1 MALSTTQPQ
10 FPEVELPKIPKGYH
24 DLGFRYH
31 TTLAP
36 GCFNPIFAFESLPA
50 DSMEYGFHGQ
60 LESFPMLAP
69 CLDGFKFRM
78 TYHYCNLANWYGYL
92 DSDSKTQTAEFI
104 SKMNFWTFVPL
115 PVNALSPTTSSNVWT
130 YLFQK
135 GYPTS
140 TVSKLT
146 TAQYGWM
153 NPALASNIY
162 LNGVAP
168 GSLLNRLGVPVG
180 VSGRYPSTSQFLSA
194 GNPVVLTG
202 VFTRADFLA
211 LRMNLH
217 KVLAY
222 MDAYRAS
229 LVNLQESYCYYVGVV
244 LNNQSTVYG
253 ESGDELEIEDVNSQ
267 WMYDYGYKSISLES
281 LDNFFSF
288 LRTWTSNPNYDTTG
302 SSLDIDLSD
311 YSVLENFIVQAMNYM
326 SSAVGSSDPLLNP
339 DRTYVACGALR
350 YFLEVT
356 GLILPDVSATS
367 TIGKYLDALC
377 SGEYRPSILACYLTP
392 YLVNGGLLLTT
403 YEMDLNRALLSS
415 RVGIT
420 KSSVDTST
428 GSFTI
433 DTFRFRNAVQKAI
446 DKFDLSGGR
455 LSSWLRTLWK
465 VKPDRSFGKAELL
478 HVASSYIG
486 NTDIISTANTLDFT
500 GTGDSTSGSS
510 LAQQAGYT
518 IGRVDGDT
526 DHYLSDSYGVF
537 ICCGSLVPIVSY
549 SQGMDP
555 CDFHLN
561 FQDCFLPDY
570 ASFGYQGV
578 PARELVVQLR
588 CVGDTSTSLYQ
599 MPIPPQLDSVIGKR
613 VAWQEYRTAVD
624 RATGNFAIGAPLSYW
639 TFARFYGS
647 VVFEDTGDFV
657 TGTKGIK
664 LKAVPNTFSTT
675 TYVWPRLY
683 NYLFAQ
689 TDDAAQN
696 FRLTGRVIYK
706 GTRNIPAPRLG
717 GID

>member
-1 MALSTTQPQ
+1 MALSTSQPQ

-50 DSMEYGFHGQ
+50 DSMEYGFQGQ

-92 DSDSKTQTAEFI
+92 DNDSKIQTAEFV

-115 PVNALSPTTSSNVWT
+115 PVNALSPTTSSTIWKN
-130 YLFQK
+130 LFQN
-135 GYPTS
+135 GYPTA
-140 TVSKLT
+140 TTSKLT
-146 TAQYGWM
+146 NDQYGWM
-153 NPALASNIY
+153 NPVLASNIY

-180 VSGRYPSTSQFLSA
+180 VSGRYADVGKFREAL
-194 GNPVVLTG
+194 NPVGTAN

-229 LVNLQESYCYYVGVV
+229 LVNLQESFCYYIGVV
-244 LNNQSTVYG
+244 LNNQPWVYS
-253 ESGDELEIEDVNSQ
+253 EAGDRIEIQDDNSK

-281 LDNFFSF
+281 LDNFFMF
-288 LRTWTSNPNYDTTG
+288 LRTWTNNPNYDTTG
-302 SSLDIDLSD
+302 SALSVDLS
-311 YSVLENFIVQAMNYM
+311 VVETLEKFIINAAGYM
-326 SSAVGSSDPLLNP
+326 CKAVGLDNIDDDPY
-339 DRTYVACGALR
+339 RAYVACGALR

-356 GLILPDVSATS
+356 GLILPYQTVGTGAQFVLDVV
-367 TIGKYLDALC
+367 C
-377 SGEYRPSILACYLTP
+377 SGDYRNSILACYLTP

-415 RVGIT
+415 NVGYT

-465 VKPDRSFGKAELL
+465 VKPDRSLDKAELL

-486 NTDIISTANTLDFT
+486 NTDIISTANTLDVT
-500 GTGDSTSGSS
+500 GTGDSSLGSS

-526 DHYLSDSYGVF
+526 DRYLSDSYGVF
-537 ICCGSLVPIVSY
+537 ICCGSLIPIVSY

-578 PARELVVQLR
+578 PARELAAQLR
-588 CVGDTSTSLYQ
+588 CVNTDSMIQYQ
-599 MPIPPQLDSVIGKR
+599 APIPPQLDSVIGKR
-613 VAWQEYRTAVD
+613 VAWQ
-624 RATGNFAIGAPLSYW
+624 
-639 TFARFYGS
+639 
-647 VVFEDTGDFV
+647 
-657 TGTKGIK
+657 
-664 LKAVPNTFSTT
+664 
-675 TYVWPRLY
+675 
-683 NYLFAQ
+683 
-689 TDDAAQN
+689 
-696 FRLTGRVIYK
+696 
-706 GTRNIPAPRLG
+706 
-717 GID
+717 

>member
-1 MALSTTQPQ
+1 MALSTAQPQ

-36 GCFNPIFAFESLPA
+36 GCFSPIFAFESLPA

-92 DSDSKTQTAEFI
+92 DNDSKTQTTDFV

-115 PVNALSPTTSSNVWT
+115 PVNVLSRTTSSAIWKS
-130 YLFQK
+130 LFQN

-140 TVSKLT
+140 ISSKL
-146 TAQYGWM
+146 ANDQAGWM
-153 NPALASNIY
+153 NPSLASNIY
-162 LNGVAP
+162 LDGVAP

-180 VSGRYPSTSQFLSA
+180 VSGRYSSSADFLLA
-194 GNPVVLTG
+194 KNPVPTANI
-202 VFTRADFLA
+202 FTRADFLA
-211 LRMNLH
+211 LRINLH

-229 LVNLQESYCYYVGVV
+229 LVNLQESYCYYIGVV
-244 LNNQSTVYG
+244 LNNQSEVYA
-253 ESGDELEIEDVNSQ
+253 ESGDEISVTDVNSQ

-281 LDNFFSF
+281 LDNFFMF
-288 LRTWTSNPNYDTTG
+288 LRTWTNNPNYDTTG
-302 SSLDIDLSD
+302 SALNIDLSTLSRLNSFIRNAAD
-311 YSVLENFIVQAMNYM
+311 YMCK
-326 SSAVGSSDPLLNP
+326 AVGLDDPVSDPS
-339 DRTYVACGALR
+339 RAYVACSALR
-350 YFLEVT
+350 YFIEVT
-356 GLILPDVSATS
+356 GLIMPDLIITTAEY
-367 TIGKYLDALC
+367 KLLDAIC
-377 SGEYRPSILACYLTP
+377 SGEYRQSILACYLTP

-415 RVGIT
+415 NVGNT
-420 KSSVDTST
+420 KSSVDTSS

-465 VKPDRSFGKAELL
+465 VKPDKSLDKAELL

-486 NTDIISTANTLDFT
+486 NTDIISTANTLDVT
-500 GTGDSTSGSS
+500 GTGDSTLGSS

-537 ICCGSLVPIVSY
+537 ICCGSLIPIVSY
-549 SQGMDP
+549 SQGMDS

-578 PARELVVQLR
+578 PVRELAAQLR
-588 CVGDTSTSLYQ
+588 CVNNNSLTQ
-599 MPIPPQLDSVIGKR
+599 FRAPVPPQLDSVVGKR

-624 RATGNFAIGAPLSYW
+624 RATGNFAIGGPLSYW
-639 TFARFYGS
+639 TFARFYGG
-647 VVFEDTGDFV
+647 VDFDNTGVFAS
-657 TGTKGIK
+657 GTKGLK
-664 LKAVPNTFSTT
+664 LRAVPNTFSTS

-706 GTRNIPAPRLG
+706 GTRNVPAPRLG

>member
-92 DSDSKTQTAEFI
+92 DNDSKTQTREFV

-115 PVNALSPTTSSNVWT
+115 PVNALALTTKSTIWIN
-130 YLFQK
+130 LFQN
-135 GYPTS
+135 GYPIS
-140 TVSKLT
+140 TASKLT
-146 TAQYGWM
+146 AAQYGWM
-153 NPALASNIY
+153 NPSLASNIY

-180 VSGRYPSTSQFLSA
+180 VSGRYSSVAEFNNEDS
-194 GNPVVLTG
+194 PVELAG
-202 VFTRADFLA
+202 VFTRDDFLA
-211 LRMNLH
+211 LRINLH

-229 LVNLQESYCYYVGVV
+229 LVNLQESYCYYIGVV
-244 LNNQSTVYG
+244 LNNQSTVYS
-253 ESGDELEIEDVNSQ
+253 ESGAEIEIEDVNSQ
-267 WMYDYGYKSISLES
+267 WMYDYGYKTISLES
-281 LDNFFSF
+281 LDNFFMF
-288 LRTWTSNPNYDTTG
+288 LRTWTNNPNYDTTG
-302 SSLDIDLSD
+302 SPLDIDLSIPT
-311 YSVLENFIVQAMNYM
+311 VLEKFVVQAMNYM
-326 SSAVGSSDPLLNP
+326 CNAVGLTDPTSSP
-339 DRTYVACGALR
+339 DRAYVACGALR

-356 GLILPDVSATS
+356 GMILPYATTGS
-367 TIGKYLDALC
+367 TAEKYLDALC
-377 SGEYRPSILACYLTP
+377 SGEYRRSILACYLTS

-415 RVGIT
+415 NVGNT

-455 LSSWLRTLWK
+455 FTSWLRTLWK
-465 VKPDRSFGKAELL
+465 VKPDKSLDKAELL

-486 NTDIISTANTLDFT
+486 NTDIISTANTL
-500 GTGDSTSGSS
+500 GVTGDGDSASGSS

-526 DHYLSDSYGVF
+526 DHYLSDSYGIF
-537 ICCGSLVPIVSY
+537 ICCGSLIPVVSY

-561 FQDCFLPDY
+561 IQDCFLPDY

-578 PARELVVQLR
+578 PARELVAQLR
-588 CVGDTSTSLYQ
+588 CVNDVSSAQYQ
-599 MPIPPQLDSVIGKR
+599 MPIPPQLDSVVGKR
-613 VAWQEYRTAVD
+613 VAWQEYRTSVD
-624 RATGNFAIGAPLSYW
+624 RATGNFAIGGPLSYW
-639 TFARFYGS
+639 TFARFYGG
-647 VVFEDTGDFV
+647 VNFEDTGVFV

-664 LKAVPNTFSTT
+664 LKAAPNTFSTT

-717 GID
+717 DID

>member
-10 FPEVELPKIPKGYH
+10 FPEVELPQIPKGYH

-36 GCFNPIFAFESLPA
+36 GCFSPIFAFESLPA

-92 DSDSKTQTAEFI
+92 DNDSKTQTAEFV

-115 PVNALSPTTSSNVWT
+115 PVNVLSPTTSSTVWKS
-130 YLFQK
+130 LFQD
-135 GYPTS
+135 GYPTA
-140 TVSKLT
+140 TTSKLAS
-146 TAQYGWM
+146 AQYGWM

-180 VSGRYPSTSQFLSA
+180 VSGRYSSVSDFNNA
-194 GNPVVLTG
+194 GAPVALAG

-229 LVNLQESYCYYVGVV
+229 LVNLQESYCYYIGVV
-244 LNNQSTVYG
+244 LNNQSTVYS
-253 ESGDELEIEDVNSQ
+253 ESGEELKITDAASQ

-281 LDNFFSF
+281 LDNFFMF
-288 LRTWTSNPNYDTTG
+288 LRTWTNNPNYDTTG
-302 SSLDIDLSD
+302 SSLNIDLSTS
-311 YSVLENFIVQAMNYM
+311 SVLENFIIQAMNYM
-326 SSAVGSSDPLLNP
+326 CKAAGLVDPTASP
-339 DRTYVACGALR
+339 DNTYIACGALR

-356 GLILPDVSATS
+356 GLILPYATTGS
-367 TIGKYLDALC
+367 TAEVYLDVLC
-377 SGEYRPSILACYLTP
+377 SGEYRKSILACYLTP

-415 RVGIT
+415 NVGNT

-465 VKPDRSFGKAELL
+465 VKPDKSLDKAELL

-486 NTDIISTANTLDFT
+486 NTDIISTANTLDIT
-500 GTGDSTSGSS
+500 GSGDSALGSS

-578 PARELVVQLR
+578 PARELAAQLR
-588 CVGDTSTSLYQ
+588 CVNNDTTAQYQ
-599 MPIPPQLDSVIGKR
+599 APIPPQLDSVVGKR

-624 RATGNFAIGAPLSYW
+624 RATGNFAIGGPLSYW
-639 TFARFYGS
+639 TFARFYGGID
-647 VVFEDTGDFV
+647 FEDTGLLGS
-657 TGTKGIK
+657 GTKG
-664 LKAVPNTFSTT
+664 LMLRVVPNTFSTS

>member
-31 TTLAP
+31 ATLAP

-50 DSMEYGFHGQ
+50 DSMEYGFQGQ

-92 DSDSKTQTAEFI
+92 DNDSKTRTTEFV

-115 PVNALSPTTSSNVWT
+115 PVNVLAPTTESTVWQD
-130 YLFQK
+130 LFQK
-135 GYPTS
+135 GYPTA
-140 TVSKLT
+140 TTSKLSVS
-146 TAQYGWM
+146 QYGWM
-153 NPALASNIY
+153 NPSLASNIY

-180 VSGRYPSTSQFLSA
+180 VSGRYKSAAAFGDKGSPVSLS
-194 GNPVVLTG
+194 G
-202 VFTRADFLA
+202 VFTRSDFLA

-222 MDAYRAS
+222 MDAYRTS
-229 LVNLQESYCYYVGVV
+229 LVNLQESYCYYIGVV
-244 LNNQSTVYG
+244 LNEQPQVYT
-253 ESGDELEIEDVNSQ
+253 ESGEEIKIEDVGSK

-281 LDNFFSF
+281 LDNFFMF
-288 LRTWTSNPNYDTTG
+288 LRVWTNNPNFDTTG
-302 SSLDIDLSD
+302 AALSIDFSD
-311 YSVLENFIVQAMNYM
+311 RQVLENFIIQAMKYM
-326 SSAVGSSDPLLNP
+326 CNAVGLNNPISDP
-339 DRTYVACGALR
+339 DRAFVACGALR

-356 GLILPDVSATS
+356 GLILPYQQKSTEIYKFVDV
-367 TIGKYLDALC
+367 LC
-377 SGEYRPSILACYLTP
+377 SGEYRESILACYLTP
-392 YLVNGGLLLTT
+392 FLVNGGLLLTT

-415 RVGIT
+415 NVGNT

-455 LSSWLRTLWK
+455 FSSWLRTLWK
-465 VKPDRSFGKAELL
+465 VKPDKSLDKAELL

-486 NTDIISTANTLDFT
+486 NTDIISTANTL
-500 GTGDSTSGSS
+500 GVTGDSTLGSS

-561 FQDCFLPDY
+561 LQDCFLPDY

-588 CVGDTSTSLYQ
+588 CVNDVSAAQYQ
-599 MPIPPQLDSVIGKR
+599 MPIPPQLDSVVGKR
-613 VAWQEYRTAVD
+613 VAWQEYRTTVD
-624 RATGNFAIGAPLSYW
+624 RAVGNFAIGGPLSYW
-639 TFARFYGS
+639 TFARFYGG
-647 VVFEDTGDFV
+647 VNFEDTGVFV

-664 LKAVPNTFSTT
+664 LKAASNTFSTT

-706 GTRNIPAPRLG
+706 GTRNVPAPRLG

>member
-1 MALSTTQPQ
+1 MALSTSQPQ

-36 GCFNPIFAFESLPA
+36 GCFSPIFAFESLPA

-92 DSDSKTQTAEFI
+92 DNDSKTQTAEFV

-115 PVNALSPTTSSNVWT
+115 PVNVLSPTTGSTVWT
-130 YLFQK
+130 NLFQK

-140 TVSKLT
+140 TTSNLT
-146 TAQYGWM
+146 AAQYGWM

-180 VSGRYPSTSQFLSA
+180 VSGRYSSVSQFNNA
-194 GNPVVLTG
+194 GNPVSLAG
-202 VFTRADFLA
+202 VFTRADYLA

-217 KVLAY
+217 KFLAN

-229 LVNLQESYCYYVGVV
+229 LFNLQESYCYYIGVV
-244 LNNQSTVYG
+244 LNNQSTVYA
-253 ESGDELEIEDVNSQ
+253 ESGDELEMQDVNSQ
-267 WMYDYGYKSISLES
+267 WVYDYGYKSISLES
-281 LDNFFSF
+281 LDNFFMF
-288 LRTWTSNPNYDTTG
+288 LRTWTNNPNYNTAG
-302 SSLDIDLSD
+302 SSLDIDLSTC
-311 YSVLENFIVQAMNYM
+311 SVLEDFIVQAMNYM
-326 SSAVGSSDPLLNP
+326 CSAVGVQDPVLNP
-339 DRTYVACGALR
+339 DYTYIACGALR

-356 GLILPDVSATS
+356 GLILPYATTGS
-367 TIGKYLDALC
+367 TAETYLDALC
-377 SGEYRPSILACYLTP
+377 SGEYRKSILACYLTP

-415 RVGIT
+415 NVGNT

-465 VKPDRSFGKAELL
+465 VKPDRSLDKAELL

-486 NTDIISTANTLDFT
+486 NTDIISTANTLDVT
-500 GTGDSTSGSS
+500 GTGDSSLGSS

-537 ICCGSLVPIVSY
+537 ICCGSLI
-549 SQGMDP
+549 
-555 CDFHLN
+555 
-561 FQDCFLPDY
+561 PD
-570 ASFGYQGV
+570 
-578 PARELVVQLR
+578 R
-588 CVGDTSTSLYQ
+588 
-599 MPIPPQLDSVIGKR
+599 K
-613 VAWQEYRTAVD
+613 
-624 RATGNFAIGAPLSYW
+624 
-639 TFARFYGS
+639 S
-647 VVFEDTGDFV
+647 VV
-657 TGTKGIK
+657 
-664 LKAVPNTFSTT
+664 
-675 TYVWPRLY
+675 
-683 NYLFAQ
+683 
-689 TDDAAQN
+689 
-696 FRLTGRVIYK
+696 
-706 GTRNIPAPRLG
+706 
-717 GID
+717 

>member
-50 DSMEYGFHGQ
+50 DSMEYGFQGQ

-92 DSDSKTQTAEFI
+92 DNDSKTQTSEFV

-115 PVNALSPTTSSNVWT
+115 PVNALAPTKDSPVWT
-130 YLFQK
+130 SLFQN
-135 GYPTS
+135 GYPTA
-140 TVSKLT
+140 TTSKLT
-146 TAQYGWM
+146 AAQYGWM
-153 NPALASNIY
+153 NPSLASNIY

-180 VSGRYPSTSQFLSA
+180 VSGRYESVSKFNNE
-194 GNPVVLTG
+194 GDPVDLAG
-202 VFTRADFLA
+202 VFTRADYLA

-229 LVNLQESYCYYVGVV
+229 LVNLQESSCYYIGVV
-244 LNNQSTVYG
+244 LNNQSTVYS
-253 ESGDELEIEDVNSQ
+253 ESGEEIKVTDVNSM

-281 LDNFFSF
+281 LDNFFMF
-288 LRTWTSNPNYDTTG
+288 LRVWTNNPNYDTYG
-302 SSLDIDLSD
+302 NQLDIDLS
-311 YSVLENFIVQAMNYM
+311 SSPTLENFVISAMKYM
-326 SSAVGSSDPLLNP
+326 CSAVGLSDPTSNP
-339 DRTYVACGALR
+339 DRTYIACGALR

-356 GLILPDVSATS
+356 GMILPYATTGS
-367 TIGKYLDALC
+367 TAESYLDVLC
-377 SGEYRPSILACYLTP
+377 SGEYRKSILACYLTP
-392 YLVNGGLLLTT
+392 FLVNGGLLLTT

-415 RVGIT
+415 NVGNT
-420 KSSVDTST
+420 KSSVDTTS

-465 VKPDRSFGKAELL
+465 VKPDKSLDKAELL

-486 NTDIISTANTLDFT
+486 NTDIISTANTLDVT
-500 GTGDSTSGSS
+500 GTGDTTSGSS

-518 IGRVDGDT
+518 IGRVNGGT

-537 ICCGSLVPIVSY
+537 ICCGSYNFL
-549 SQGMDP
+549 
-555 CDFHLN
+555 FHL
-561 FQDCFLPDY
+561 FSFSFL
-570 ASFGYQGV
+570 
-578 PARELVVQLR
+578 
-588 CVGDTSTSLYQ
+588 
-599 MPIPPQLDSVIGKR
+599 
-613 VAWQEYRTAVD
+613 
-624 RATGNFAIGAPLSYW
+624 
-639 TFARFYGS
+639 
-647 VVFEDTGDFV
+647 
-657 TGTKGIK
+657 
-664 LKAVPNTFSTT
+664 
-675 TYVWPRLY
+675 
-683 NYLFAQ
+683 
-689 TDDAAQN
+689 
-696 FRLTGRVIYK
+696 
-706 GTRNIPAPRLG
+706 
-717 GID
+717 

>member
-36 GCFNPIFAFESLPA
+36 GCFSPIFAFESLPA

-92 DSDSKTQTAEFI
+92 DNDSKTQTAEFV

-115 PVNALSPTTSSNVWT
+115 PVNVLSSTTSSTVWKS
-130 YLFQK
+130 LFQN
-135 GYPTS
+135 GYPTA
-140 TVSKLT
+140 TTSKL
-146 TAQYGWM
+146 ANDQYGWM
-153 NPALASNIY
+153 NPSLASNIY

-180 VSGRYPSTSQFLSA
+180 VSGRYSSVSEFNNA
-194 GNPVVLTG
+194 DDPVALAG

-229 LVNLQESYCYYVGVV
+229 LVNLQESYCYYIGVV
-244 LNNQSTVYG
+244 LNNQSTVYS
-253 ESGDELEIEDVNSQ
+253 ESGEELKITDANSQ

-281 LDNFFSF
+281 LDNFFMF
-288 LRTWTSNPNYDTTG
+288 LRTWTNNPNYNTTG
-302 SSLDIDLSD
+302 SSLNIDLSTS
-311 YSVLENFIVQAMNYM
+311 SVLENFVVQAMNYM
-326 SSAVGSSDPLLNP
+326 CSAVGLQDPTSDP
-339 DRTYVACGALR
+339 DRAYVACGALR

-356 GLILPDVSATS
+356 GMILPYATTGS
-367 TIGKYLDALC
+367 TAETYLDALC
-377 SGEYRPSILACYLTP
+377 SGEYRKSILACYLTP

-415 RVGIT
+415 NVGNT

-465 VKPDRSFGKAELL
+465 VKPDKSLDKAELL

-486 NTDIISTANTLDFT
+486 NTDIISTANTLDVT
-500 GTGDSTSGSS
+500 GTGDSTLGSS

-537 ICCGSLVPIVSY
+537 ICCGSLIPIVSY

-578 PARELVVQLR
+578 PARELAAQLR
-588 CVGDTSTSLYQ
+588 CVNNDSPAQYQ
-599 MPIPPQLDSVIGKR
+599 APIPPQLDSVIGKR

-624 RATGNFAIGAPLSYW
+624 RATGNFAIGGSLSYW
-639 TFARFYGS
+639 TFARFYGGIG
-647 VVFEDTGDFV
+647 FEDTGLFAS
-657 TGTKGIK
+657 GTKG
-664 LKAVPNTFSTT
+664 LMLRVVPNTFSTS

>member
-1 MALSTTQPQ
+1 MALSTAQPQ

-50 DSMEYGFHGQ
+50 DSMKYGFHGQ

-92 DSDSKTQTAEFI
+92 DNDSKTQTSEFV
-104 SKMNFWTFVPL
+104 SKMNFWTFVPI
-115 PVNALSPTTSSNVWT
+115 PVNALIDSNSTIWQD
-130 YLFQK
+130 LFKK

-140 TVSKLT
+140 ASSKLV
-146 TAQYGWM
+146 AGQYGWM
-153 NPALASNIY
+153 NPSLASNIY

-180 VSGRYPSTSQFLSA
+180 VSGRYSSYDEFSSA
-194 GNPVVLTG
+194 GDPVALRG
-202 VFTRADFLA
+202 VFNRADFLA

-222 MDAYRAS
+222 MDAYRTS
-229 LVNLQESYCYYVGVV
+229 LVNLQESYCYYIGVV
-244 LNNQSTVYG
+244 LNNQAEVYSEAG
-253 ESGDELEIEDVNSQ
+253 EEIKITDAESQ
-267 WMYDYGYKSISLES
+267 WMYDYGYKSISLQS
-281 LDNFFSF
+281 LDNFFMF
-288 LRTWTSNPNYDTTG
+288 LRVWTNNPNYDTTG
-302 SSLDIDLSD
+302 SPLDIDLS
-311 YSVLENFIVQAMNYM
+311 VPATLEKFIIQAMNYM
-326 SSAVGSSDPLLNP
+326 CNALGLTDPLVNP
-339 DRTYVACGALR
+339 DSTRVACSALR

-356 GLILPDVSATS
+356 GLILPDYSS
-367 TIGKYLDALC
+367 SSIIYQYMDALC
-377 SGEYRPSILACYLTP
+377 SGEFRESVLACYLTP
-392 YLVNGGLLLTT
+392 FLVNGGLLLTT

-415 RVGIT
+415 NVGNT
-420 KSSVDTST
+420 KSSVDTTT

-465 VKPDRSFGKAELL
+465 VKPDKSLDKAELL

-486 NTDIISTANTLDFT
+486 NTDIISTANTLDVT
-500 GTGDSTSGSS
+500 GTGDSTLGSS

-518 IGRVDGDT
+518 IGQVNGDT
-526 DHYLSDSYGVF
+526 DHYLSDSYGIF
-537 ICCGSLVPIVSY
+537 ICCGSLIPIVSY

-578 PARELVVQLR
+578 PARELVAQLR
-588 CVGDTSTSLYQ
+588 CINDTASSLYQ
-599 MPIPPQLDSVIGKR
+599 TLVPPQLDSVVGKR

-624 RATGNFAIGAPLSYW
+624 RATGNFAIGGPLSYW
-639 TFARFYGS
+639 TFARFYGGINF
-647 VVFEDTGDFV
+647 VDTGDFV
-657 TGTKGIK
+657 TGTKGLK
-664 LKAVPNTFSTT
+664 LESVPNTFSTS

-696 FRLTGRVIYK
+696 FRLTGRVIYQ
-706 GTRNIPAPRLG
+706 GTRNVPAPRLG

>member
-1 MALSTTQPQ
+1 MALSTIQPQ
-10 FPEVELPKIPKGYH
+10 FPEVELPQIPKGYH

-50 DSMEYGFHGQ
+50 DSMEYGFQGQ

-92 DSDSKTQTAEFI
+92 DNDSKTQTAEFI

-115 PVNALSPTTSSNVWT
+115 PVNTLSCTTSSTIWT
-130 YLFQK
+130 SLFQN

-140 TVSKLT
+140 GASKLT
-146 TAQYGWM
+146 ASQFGWM
-153 NPALASNIY
+153 NPSLASNIY

-180 VSGRYPSTSQFLSA
+180 VSGRYSSSTAFYA
-194 GNPVVLTG
+194 EGNPVTTPG
-202 VFTRADFLA
+202 VFMRADFLA

-217 KVLAY
+217 KILAY
-222 MDAYRAS
+222 MDAYRVS
-229 LVNLQESYCYYVGVV
+229 LVNLQESYCYYIGVV
-244 LNNQSTVYG
+244 LNNQPTVYS
-253 ESGDELEIEDVNSQ
+253 ESGDTLEIEDANSQ

-281 LDNFFSF
+281 LDNFFMF
-288 LRTWTSNPNYDTTG
+288 LRTWTNNPNYDTTG
-302 SSLDIDLSD
+302 SPLAIDLSVPQNLETFIAQAAD
-311 YSVLENFIVQAMNYM
+311 YMCK
-326 SSAVGSSDPLLNP
+326 AVGLDDPLSDPT
-339 DRTYVACGALR
+339 RAYTACSALR
-350 YFLEVT
+350 YFIEVT
-356 GLILPDVSATS
+356 GLVMPDLNSSSDT
-367 TIGKYLDALC
+367 YRLLDAIC
-377 SGEYRPSILACYLTP
+377 SGEYRNSILACYLTP

-415 RVGIT
+415 NVGKT

-455 LSSWLRTLWK
+455 FSSWLRTLWK
-465 VKPDRSFGKAELL
+465 VKPDKSLDKAELL

-486 NTDIISTANTLDFT
+486 NTDIISTANTLDVT
-500 GTGDSTSGSS
+500 STGDSTLGSS

-537 ICCGSLVPIVSY
+537 ICCGSLIPIVSY
-549 SQGMDP
+549 SQGMDS

-561 FQDCFLPDY
+561 LQDCFLPDY

-578 PARELVVQLR
+578 PARELVAQLR
-588 CVGDTSTSLYQ
+588 CVNDVSMSQYQ

-639 TFARFYGS
+639 TFARFYGG
-647 VVFEDTGDFV
+647 VDFEDTGVFF

-664 LKAVPNTFSTT
+664 LKAAPNTFSTT

-696 FRLTGRVIYK
+696 FRLSGRVIYK
-706 GTRNIPAPRLG
+706 GTRNVPAPRLG

>member
-1 MALSTTQPQ
+1 MKR
-10 FPEVELPKIPKGYH
+10 F
-24 DLGFRYH
+24 
-31 TTLAP
+31 
-36 GCFNPIFAFESLPA
+36 
-50 DSMEYGFHGQ
+50 
-60 LESFPMLAP
+60 LERLLFSR
-69 CLDGFKFRM
+69 K
-78 TYHYCNLANWYGYL
+78 N
-92 DSDSKTQTAEFI
+92 
-104 SKMNFWTFVPL
+104 
-115 PVNALSPTTSSNVWT
+115 
-130 YLFQK
+130 LFQN

-140 TVSKLT
+140 TTSKLT
-146 TAQYGWM
+146 NDQFGWM
-153 NPALASNIY
+153 NPSLASNIY
-162 LNGVAP
+162 LDGVAP

-180 VSGRYPSTSQFLSA
+180 VSGRYSSVANFLLA
-194 GNPVVLTG
+194 KNPVATAN

-229 LVNLQESYCYYVGVV
+229 LVNLQESYCYYIGVV
-244 LNNQSTVYG
+244 LNNQSWVYS
-253 ESGDELEIEDVNSQ
+253 ENGDKLEIDDVNSK

-281 LDNFFSF
+281 LDNFFMF
-288 LRTWTSNPNYDTTG
+288 LRTWTNNPNYDTTG
-302 SSLDIDLSD
+302 SPLNVDLSILAYLESFISNAAD
-311 YSVLENFIVQAMNYM
+311 YMCK
-326 SSAVGSSDPLLNP
+326 AVGLDDPVSDPS
-339 DRTYVACGALR
+339 RAYIACGALR
-350 YFLEVT
+350 YFIEVT
-356 GLILPDVSATS
+356 GLVIPDLVSSSAIYKILNA
-367 TIGKYLDALC
+367 IC
-377 SGEYRPSILACYLTP
+377 SGEYRNSILACYLTP

-415 RVGIT
+415 NVGNT

-465 VKPDRSFGKAELL
+465 VKPDKSLDKAELL

-486 NTDIISTANTLDFT
+486 NTDIISTANTLDVA
-500 GTGDSTSGSS
+500 GTGDSALGSS

-537 ICCGSLVPIVSY
+537 ICCGSLIPIVSY

-578 PARELVVQLR
+578 PARELAAQLR
-588 CVGDTSTSLYQ
+588 CVNSDSMAQYQ
-599 MPIPPQLDSVIGKR
+599 APIPPQLDSIVGKR

-624 RATGNFAIGAPLSYW
+624 RATGNFAIGGPLSYW
-639 TFARFYGS
+639 TFARFYGGID
-647 VVFEDTGDFV
+647 FEDTGFFV
-657 TGTKGIK
+657 TGTKGLK
-664 LKAVPNTFSTT
+664 LKVVPNTFTT
-675 TYVWPRLY
+675 STYVWPRLY

>member
-1 MALSTTQPQ
+1 MALSTSQPQ

-92 DSDSKTQTAEFI
+92 DNDSKTQTSEFV

-115 PVNALSPTTSSNVWT
+115 PVNVLSSTTFSTVWKD
-130 YLFQK
+130 LFQN
-135 GYPTS
+135 GYPTA
-140 TVSKLT
+140 TTSKLT
-146 TAQYGWM
+146 ASQFGWM

-180 VSGRYPSTSQFLSA
+180 VSGRYPSVSQFNNA
-194 GNPVVLTG
+194 GDPVELAG

-244 LNNQSTVYG
+244 LNNQSTVYS
-253 ESGDELEIEDVNSQ
+253 ESGEELEIEDVNSQ
-267 WMYDYGYKSISLES
+267 WIYDYGYKSISLES
-281 LDNFFSF
+281 LDNFFMF
-288 LRTWTSNPNYDTTG
+288 LRTWTNNPNYNTAG
-302 SSLDIDLSD
+302 SLLDVDLSTS
-311 YSVLENFIVQAMNYM
+311 SVLEDFIMRAMDYM
-326 SSAVGSSDPLLNP
+326 CSAVGEQDPTLNP
-339 DRTYVACGALR
+339 DRAYIACGALR

-356 GLILPDVSATS
+356 GLILPYS
-367 TIGKYLDALC
+367 TTGSTAESYLDALC
-377 SGEYRPSILACYLTP
+377 SGEYRKSILACYLTP

-415 RVGIT
+415 NVGNT

-465 VKPDRSFGKAELL
+465 VKPDRSLDKAELL

-486 NTDIISTANTLDFT
+486 NTDIISTANTLDIS
-500 GTGDSTSGSS
+500 GTGDSTLGSS

-518 IGRVDGDT
+518 IGRVDGNT

-537 ICCGSLVPIVSY
+537 ICCGSLIPIVSY

-578 PARELVVQLR
+578 PARELVAQLR
-588 CVGDTSTSLYQ
+588 CVSDTSTSQYQ
-599 MPIPPQLDSVIGKR
+599 MPIPPQLDSVVGKR

-624 RATGNFAIGAPLSYW
+624 RATGNFAIGGPLSYW
-639 TFARFYGS
+639 TFARFYGG
-647 VVFEDTGDFV
+647 VAFEDTEFFAS
-657 TGTKGIK
+657 GTKGIK

-706 GTRNIPAPRLG
+706 GTRNVPAPRLG

>member
-92 DSDSKTQTAEFI
+92 DNDSKTQTAEFV

-115 PVNALSPTTSSNVWT
+115 PVNALSPTTDSYVWT
-130 YLFQK
+130 SLFQN
-135 GYPTS
+135 GYPTK
-140 TVSKLT
+140 TTSKLT
-146 TAQYGWM
+146 AAQYGWM

-162 LNGVAP
+162 LDGVAP

-180 VSGRYPSTSQFLSA
+180 VSGRYSSVSQFNNA
-194 GNPVVLTG
+194 GDPEGLAG

-229 LVNLQESYCYYVGVV
+229 LVNLQESYCYYIGVV
-244 LNNQSTVYG
+244 LNNQSTVYS
-253 ESGDELEIEDVNSQ
+253 ESGEEIKIEDLNSQ

-281 LDNFFSF
+281 LDNFFMF
-288 LRTWTSNPNYDTTG
+288 LRTWTNNPNYDTTG
-302 SSLDIDLSD
+302 SSLDIDLS
-311 YSVLENFIVQAMNYM
+311 SSPVLENFIIQAMNYM
-326 SSAVGSSDPLLNP
+326 CNAVGYQDPVLNP
-339 DRTYVACGALR
+339 DSTYVACGALR

-356 GLILPDVSATS
+356 GLILPYS
-367 TIGKYLDALC
+367 TTGSTAETYLDALC
-377 SGEYRPSILACYLTP
+377 SGEYRKSILACYLTP

-415 RVGIT
+415 NVGRT

-465 VKPDRSFGKAELL
+465 VKPDRSLDKAELL

-486 NTDIISTANTLDFT
+486 NTDIISTANTLGVT
-500 GTGDSTSGSS
+500 GNGDSSLGSS

-518 IGRVDGDT
+518 IGHVDGDT

-549 SQGMDP
+549 SQGMDA

-578 PARELVVQLR
+578 PARELVAQLR
-588 CVGDTSTSLYQ
+588 CVNDASMSQYQ
-599 MPIPPQLDSVIGKR
+599 MPIPPQLDSVVGKR

-624 RATGNFAIGAPLSYW
+624 RATGNFAIGGPLSYW
-639 TFARFYGS
+639 TFARFYGG
-647 VVFEDTGDFV
+647 VAFEDTGVFV
-657 TGTKGIK
+657 SGTKGIK

-706 GTRNIPAPRLG
+706 GTRNVPAPRLG

>member
-1 MALSTTQPQ
+1 MALSITQPQ

-36 GCFNPIFAFESLPA
+36 GCFSPIFAFESLPA

-92 DSDSKTQTAEFI
+92 DNDSKTQTAEFI
-104 SKMNFWTFVPL
+104 SKMDFWTFVPL
-115 PVNALSPTTSSNVWT
+115 PVNALSSTTSSSVWKE
-130 YLFQK
+130 LFQN
-135 GYPTS
+135 GYPTA
-140 TVSKLT
+140 TTSKLT
-146 TAQYGWM
+146 NGQYGWM
-153 NPALASNIY
+153 NPSLASNIY
-162 LNGVAP
+162 LDGVAP

-180 VSGRYPSTSQFLSA
+180 VSGRYSSSADFLAAKDPVSA
-194 GNPVVLTG
+194 AN

-222 MDAYRAS
+222 MDSYRAS
-229 LVNLQESYCYYVGVV
+229 LVNLQESYCYYIGVV
-244 LNNQSTVYG
+244 LNNQSMVYS
-253 ESGDELEIEDVNSQ
+253 ESGEEMEIVDVNSK

-281 LDNFFSF
+281 LDNFFMF
-288 LRTWTSNPNYDTTG
+288 LRTWTNNPNFDTAG
-302 SSLDIDLSD
+302 VSLDIDLSKL
-311 YSVLENFIVQAMNYM
+311 SCLENFIISAADYM
-326 SSAVGSSDPLLNP
+326 CKAIGLKDPVSDPA
-339 DRTYVACGALR
+339 RAYVACGALR

-356 GLILPDVSATS
+356 GLVMPDLSTS
-367 TIGKYLDALC
+367 SKIYQVLDAIC
-377 SGEYRPSILACYLTP
+377 SGEYRGSILACYLTP
-392 YLVNGGLLLTT
+392 FLVNGGLLLTT

-415 RVGIT
+415 NVGKT

-465 VKPDRSFGKAELL
+465 VKPDKSLDKAELL

-486 NTDIISTANTLDFT
+486 NTDIISTANTLDVT
-500 GTGDSTSGSS
+500 GTGDSTLGSS

-526 DHYLSDSYGVF
+526 DHYLSNSYGVF
-537 ICCGSLVPIVSY
+537 ICCGSLIPIVSY

-561 FQDCFLPDY
+561 FQDCYLPDY

-578 PARELVVQLR
+578 PARELAVQLR
-588 CVGDTSTSLYQ
+588 CVNSVSRAQYQ
-599 MPIPPQLDSVIGKR
+599 APIPPRLDSVVGKR

-624 RATGNFAIGAPLSYW
+624 RATGNFAIGGPLSYW
-639 TFARFYGS
+639 TFARFYGC
-647 VVFEDTGDFV
+647 VAFEDTGFFV
-657 TGTKGIK
+657 TGTKGLK
-664 LKAVPNTFSTT
+664 LRVIPNTFSTS

>member
-1 MALSTTQPQ
+1 MALSAAQPQ

-50 DSMEYGFHGQ
+50 DSMKYGFQGQ

-92 DSDSKTQTAEFI
+92 DNDSKVQTNEFI
-104 SKMNFWTFVPL
+104 SKMNFWTFVPI
-115 PVNALSPTTSSNVWT
+115 PVNALAPTSDSDVWKS
-130 YLFQK
+130 LFQN

-140 TVSKLT
+140 TASKLT
-146 TAQYGWM
+146 AAQYGWM
-153 NPALASNIY
+153 NPSLASNIY

-180 VSGRYPSTSQFLSA
+180 VSGRYPSSTAFDDA
-194 GNPVVLTG
+194 ENPSSLTG
-202 VFTRADFLA
+202 VFTRADFSA

-222 MDAYRAS
+222 MDAYRTS
-229 LVNLQESYCYYVGVV
+229 LVNLQESYCYYIGVV
-244 LNNQSTVYG
+244 LDNQSTVYT
-253 ESGDELEIEDVNSQ
+253 ESGDEVEIVDVGSQ
-267 WMYDYGYKSISLES
+267 WLYNYGYKSISLES
-281 LDNFFSF
+281 LDNFFMF
-288 LRTWTSNPNYDTTG
+288 LRVWTNNPNFDITG
-302 SSLDIDLSD
+302 AALDIDFS
-311 YSVLENFIVQAMNYM
+311 SSSTLERFIVQATTYM
-326 SSAVGSSDPLLNP
+326 CKASGHTDPLLNP
-339 DRTYVACGALR
+339 DATYVACGALR
-350 YFLEVT
+350 YFLEAT
-356 GLILPDVSATS
+356 GLIVPDYNPAS
-367 TIGKYLDALC
+367 TVFKHLDALC
-377 SGEYRPSILACYLTP
+377 SGEYRRSILACYLTP
-392 YLVNGGLLLTT
+392 FLVNGGLLLTT

-415 RVGIT
+415 NVGNT
-420 KSSVDTST
+420 KSSVDATT

-455 LSSWLRTLWK
+455 LSSWIRTLWK
-465 VKPDRSFGKAELL
+465 VKPDKSLDKAELL

-486 NTDIISTANTLDFT
+486 NTDIISTANTLDVT
-500 GTGDSTSGSS
+500 GTGDSSLGSS

-518 IGRVDGDT
+518 IGRVNGDI

-537 ICCGSLVPIVSY
+537 ICCGSLIPIVSY

-578 PARELVVQLR
+578 PARELVAQLR
-588 CVGDTSTSLYQ
+588 CISDTPSTLYQ
-599 MPIPPQLDSVIGKR
+599 MSIPPQLDSVIGKR

-624 RATGNFAIGAPLSYW
+624 RATGNFAIGGPLSYW
-639 TFARFYGS
+639 TFARFYGGVDFDS
-647 VVFEDTGDFV
+647 AGVFAA
-657 TGTKGIK
+657 GTKGLR
-664 LKAVPNTFSTT
+664 LKAVPNTFSTS

-696 FRLTGRVIYK
+696 FRLTGRVIYQ
-706 GTRNIPAPRLG
+706 GTRNVPAPRLG

>member
-50 DSMEYGFHGQ
+50 DSMEYGFQGQ

-92 DSDSKTQTAEFI
+92 DNDSKTQTAEFV
-104 SKMNFWTFVPL
+104 SKMNFWTFVPI
-115 PVNALSPTTSSNVWT
+115 PVNALAPTTKSTVWT
-130 YLFQK
+130 NLFQN

-140 TVSKLT
+140 TTSKLA

-153 NPALASNIY
+153 NPSLASNIY

-180 VSGRYPSTSQFLSA
+180 VSGRYSSA
-194 GNPVVLTG
+194 SEFYDADAPVALAG
-202 VFTRADFLA
+202 VFTRDDYLA

-244 LNNQSTVYG
+244 LNNQSTVYS
-253 ESGDELEIEDVNSQ
+253 ESGEEMEIEDAGSR

-281 LDNFFSF
+281 FDNFFMF
-288 LRTWTSNPNYDTTG
+288 LRTWTNNPNYNSTG
-302 SSLDIDLSD
+302 SPLDIDLSTG
-311 YSVLENFIVQAMNYM
+311 SVLEKFIMQAMNYM
-326 SSAVGSSDPLLNP
+326 CNAVGLTDPVSDS
-339 DRTYVACGALR
+339 DRAYAACGALR

-356 GLILPDVSATS
+356 GMILPDVATGS
-367 TIGKYLDALC
+367 TIETYLDALC
-377 SGEYRPSILACYLTP
+377 SGEYRKSILACYLTP
-392 YLVNGGLLLTT
+392 FLVNGGLLLTT

-415 RVGIT
+415 NVGNT
-420 KSSVDTST
+420 KSSVNTST

-455 LSSWLRTLWK
+455 FSSWLRTLWK
-465 VKPDRSFGKAELL
+465 VKPDKSLDKAELL

-486 NTDIISTANTLDFT
+486 NTDIISTANTLDVT
-500 GTGDSTSGSS
+500 GTGDSTLGSS

-537 ICCGSLVPIVSY
+537 ICCGSLIPIVTY

-561 FQDCFLPDY
+561 LQDCFLPDY

-588 CVGDTSTSLYQ
+588 CVNDISTTQYQ
-599 MPIPPQLDSVIGKR
+599 MPIPPQLDSVVGKR
-613 VAWQEYRTAVD
+613 VAWQEYRTTVD
-624 RATGNFAIGAPLSYW
+624 RATGNFAIGGPLSYW
-639 TFARFYGS
+639 TFARFYGG
-647 VVFEDTGDFV
+647 VNFEDTGVFV

-664 LKAVPNTFSTT
+664 LKVAPNTFSTT

-706 GTRNIPAPRLG
+706 GTRNVPAPRLG

>member
-10 FPEVELPKIPKGYH
+10 FPEVKLPKIPKGYH

-92 DSDSKTQTAEFI
+92 DNDSKTQTAEFV

-115 PVNALSPTTSSNVWT
+115 PVNVLAPSGSSAIWSS
-130 YLFQK
+130 LFK
-135 GYPTS
+135 NGYPTS
-140 TVSKLT
+140 TASKLT
-146 TAQYGWM
+146 AAQYGWM
-153 NPALASNIY
+153 NPSLASNIY

-180 VSGRYPSTSQFLSA
+180 VSGRYVSSAKFSSA
-194 GNPVVLTG
+194 GNPVALTG
-202 VFTRADFLA
+202 VFTRADYLA

-244 LNNQSTVYG
+244 LNNQSTVYS
-253 ESGDELEIEDVNSQ
+253 ESGEEIKIEDVNSQ

-281 LDNFFSF
+281 LDNFFMF
-288 LRTWTSNPNYDTTG
+288 LRTWTNNPNYDSTG
-302 SSLDIDLSD
+302 SALSVDLSVSSSLQNFVVNAAD
-311 YSVLENFIVQAMNYM
+311 YMCK
-326 SSAVGSSDPLLNP
+326 AVGLDDAPSDPSIAY
-339 DRTYVACGALR
+339 TACGALR

-356 GLILPDVSATS
+356 GLILPDLDTS
-367 TIGKYLDALC
+367 SRYSRVLDAIC
-377 SGEYRPSILACYLTP
+377 SGEYRKSVLACYLTP

-415 RVGIT
+415 KVGNT

-455 LSSWLRTLWK
+455 FSSWLRTLWK
-465 VKPDRSFGKAELL
+465 VKPDKSLDKAELL
-478 HVASSYIG
+478 HVASSFIG
-486 NTDIISTANTLDFT
+486 NTDIISTANTLDVT
-500 GTGDSTSGSS
+500 GTGDSTLGSS

-518 IGRVDGDT
+518 IGRIDGDT
-526 DHYLSDSYGVF
+526 DHYVSDSYGVF
-537 ICCGSLVPIVSY
+537 IGCGSLIPVVSY

-561 FQDCFLPDY
+561 LQDCFLPDY

-578 PARELVVQLR
+578 PARELVAQLR
-588 CVGDTSTSLYQ
+588 CVNDTSTSQYQ
-599 MPIPPQLDSVIGKR
+599 MPIPPQLDSVVGKR

-624 RATGNFAIGAPLSYW
+624 RATGNFAIGGPLSYW
-639 TFARFYGS
+639 TFARLRQRS
-647 VVFEDTGDFV
+647 C
-657 TGTKGIK
+657 
-664 LKAVPNTFSTT
+664 P
-675 TYVWPRLY
+675 
-683 NYLFAQ
+683 
-689 TDDAAQN
+689 
-696 FRLTGRVIYK
+696 
-706 GTRNIPAPRLG
+706 
-717 GID
+717 